1 MARAAAA
8 KGKASEA
15 IRQLAS
21 LQPSTATIV
30 EVHGGGVPSPDDD
43 FADVAGP
50 AFQSLA
56 AAVST
61 AGPENEREVDTALL
75 QRGDVLR
82 VFPGAHFP
90 ADGIVLCGKTA
101 ADESMITGESMP
113 VSKSP
118 GDGVIGGTVNR
129 SGMVLVLARGS
140 VRIPCFQ
147 RW

>member
-1 MARAAAA
+1 M
-8 KGKASEA
+8 
-15 IRQLAS
+15 
-21 LQPSTATIV
+21 
-30 EVHGGGVPSPDDD
+30 PSPDDD

-129 SGMVLVLARGS
+129 SGMVLVSQGGVVQFHAFKGGEAYRGRAGGRAPIQAS
-140 VRIPCFQ
+140 QTGERGVCSGYRSSRPL
-147 RW
+147 RG